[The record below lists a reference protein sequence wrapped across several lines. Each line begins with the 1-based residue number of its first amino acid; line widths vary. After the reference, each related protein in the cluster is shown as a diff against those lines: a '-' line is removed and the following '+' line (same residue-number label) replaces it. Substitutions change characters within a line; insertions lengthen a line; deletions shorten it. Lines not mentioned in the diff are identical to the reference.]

1 MNSSR
6 CANIRIK
13 RLKTWTTNSEISEKI
28 SKIMLMMQHEM
39 KKLLSSL
46 TQIRVIR
53 MLIDQHHVHDLKS
66 LNSNLN
72 RILVQS
78 LNHRHSKIKWIRSIA
93 TIAENLIIS
102 FAIVINL
109 ERWIQTASYEKW
121 MCMKRMIHR
130 VRRIISRSSREKN
143 NLCYSRCRDRWDEN
157 SENWCLQLRRQ
168 SLRW

>member
-1 MNSSR
+1 MNLSK
-6 CANIRIK
+6 CVATLIK
-13 RLKTWTTNSEISEKI
+13 SWEMWTINQDVKNFSA
-28 SKIMLMMQHEM
+28 MQHEM
-39 KKLLSSL
+39 MKWLSSL
-46 TQIRVIR
+46 IRIR
-53 MLIDQHHVHDLKS
+53 LKTLIDQSLALDLKF
-66 LNSNLN
+66 LNPNLN

-78 LNHRHSKIKWIRSIA
+78 FNHRHSKIKWIRSIA